1 MIESSALTF
10 IGMDVHRDTI
20 AIALLRPG
28 DHVPLEQTISNSPEA
43 VRKQLRRWGH
53 PATLRVCYEAGPT
66 GYELQRQL
74 AAAGVDC
81 AVIAPALVPKR
92 PGQRV
97 KTDTR
102 DARALCRL
110 HRAGELTAVR
120 VPGAEEEVVRDLV
133 RAREDLTEDI
143 LRSRHRLSKL
153 LLRHGRVY
161 RDGSTWTARHLTWIR
176 AQRFEIERL
185 QHVVAHQLAVVDA
198 RLAQR
203 ALLDAEISEIARSA
217 EYAARVR
224 RLSCLRGVSEL
235 SALTLLVEVGDFV
248 RFASARDF
256 MGFTGLT
263 PSEYSSGERRRQ
275 GAITKTGNAH
285 LRRILVEA
293 AHHAGR
299 RPTFGPTFRRRVAGQ
314 PPEVVQ
320 YVMQAQERLHR
331 RYWRMAQRGKPTQVA
346 TVAVARELAG
356 FVWGL
361 MTARTAPAV
370 S

>member
-1 MIESSALTF
+1 MIETSALTF
-10 IGMDVHRDTI
+10 VGMDVHRDTI

-28 DHVPLEQTISNSPEA
+28 EHVPLEQTIANTSEA
-43 VRKQLRRWGH
+43 MRKQLRRWGD
-53 PATLRVCYEAGPT
+53 PGSLRVCYEAGPT

-74 AAAGVDC
+74 AAAGIAC
-81 AVIAPALVPKR
+81 AVIAPALIPKR

-97 KTDTR
+97 KTDKR

-110 HRAGELTAVR
+110 FRAGELTPVR
-120 VPGAEEEVVRDLV
+120 VPEPDEEVVRDLV

-161 RDGSTWTARHLTWIR
+161 REGKTWTARHVAWLR
-176 AQRFEIERL
+176 AQRFGSERL
-185 QHVVAHQLAVVDA
+185 ERLVGHHLAILDG

-203 ALLDAEISEIARSA
+203 ALLDEEITAIARS
-217 EYAARVR
+217 ESYAAAVR
-224 RLSCLRGVSEL
+224 LLSCLRGIAEL
-235 SALTLLVEVGDFV
+235 SALTLLVEVGDFH
-248 RFASARDF
+248 RFGSAPEF

-263 PSEYSSGERRRQ
+263 ASEHSSGERRRQ

-285 LRRILVEA
+285 LRRVLVEA
-293 AHHAGR
+293 AWHAQR
-299 RPTFGPTFRRRVAGQ
+299 RPNFGSAFRRRVAGQ
-314 PPEVVQ
+314 PPDVVR

-331 RYWRMAQRGKPTQVA
+331 RYWRIAQRGKPSQVA

-356 FVWGL
+356 FIWGL
-361 MTARTAPAV
+361 MTGRTAPTA